1 MKFLLFVFFL
11 ILFSCAPKVE
21 ERCDPRT
28 VLRNLPRTKAP
39 ENFKLHGYV
48 KYGPLRF
55 PFLFAKEKGSYRL
68 KVAKAPRIR
77 VFEDRF
83 CLKGKCYLLPA
94 PPEKVIFGE
103 LIFGGERASCEG
115 SYVVLESSSDLYEK
129 KVFFEGGKPVKAVVK
144 NLKNGRTFTVLFR
157 ERDKRGFFRELVF
170 KGKGGSVKLLIEEVY
185 F

>member
-1 MKFLLFVFFL
+1 MKLFFLLLFL
-11 ILFSCAPKVE
+11 FLFSCAPKVE
-21 ERCDPRT
+21 KRCD
-28 VLRNLPRTKAP
+28 LQSSLQSLPRTKAP
-39 ENFKLHGYV
+39 ENFRLHGYV

-55 PFLFAKEKGSYRL
+55 PFLFAKEEGKYRL

-83 CLKGKCYLLPA
+83 CVKKKCYLLPA

-103 LIFGGERASCEG
+103 LVSGRERAFCRG
-115 SYVVLESSSDLYEK
+115 SYLVLESSSDLYEK
-129 KVFFEGGKPVKAVVK
+129 KIFFEGGKPVKAVVK
-144 NLKNGRTFTVLFR
+144 NLKNGKTFTVLFR

-170 KGKGGSVKLLIEEVY
+170 KGRGGSVKLLIEEVS